1 MKDTAE
7 DENPTMTGDIIC
19 GNQCDSIETDNTAI
33 FADHTATVFQ
43 LGVNADVDEAF
54 SAGIELGSEYHNC
67 VCGDV
72 NDDILTGVEVDQK
85 YDHGVCSESENI
97 SLVCTEIKY
106 ELDDMA
112 LQQEKFTSWQ
122 KRGDFY

>member
-1 MKDTAE
+1 MTDRVVTNEHQSLLMKDTAE

-54 SAGIELGSEYHNC
+54 SAGIELAQNITIVYVGM
-67 VCGDV
+67 
-72 NDDILTGVEVDQK
+72 LTM
-85 YDHGVCSESENI
+85 
-97 SLVCTEIKY
+97 T
-106 ELDDMA
+106 
-112 LQQEKFTSWQ
+112 F
-122 KRGDFY
+122 